1 MIYELYREHQTTADG
16 EMVLLQLWED
26 PALDQQL
33 WFWLQGEMDTQ
44 EWLLTAPLPCFIF
57 LPFSKNIDLSSV

>member
-44 EWLLTAPLPCFIF
+44 E
-57 LPFSKNIDLSSV
+57 